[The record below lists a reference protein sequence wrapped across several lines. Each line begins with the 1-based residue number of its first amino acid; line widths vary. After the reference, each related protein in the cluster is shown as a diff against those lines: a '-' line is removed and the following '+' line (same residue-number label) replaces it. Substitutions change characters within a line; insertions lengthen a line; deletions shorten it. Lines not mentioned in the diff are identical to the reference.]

1 MHPTRYFRRSFHL
14 LLMAALMSFAGACA
28 SLRGEQ
34 EGGIR
39 VHVRNDLVPSMT
51 LAIYGVVDG
60 GTPVRLGSI
69 IGGGEQTFTF
79 RPSIRTGMYR
89 LAADRPGPGGTL
101 FSEPLPLPADG
112 VDEVRWELATNNIIL
127 P

>member
-1 MHPTRYFRRSFHL
+1 MRPTASFIRPVRL
-14 LLMAALMSFAGACA
+14 LAFVVLLSLAGACA
-28 SLRGEQ
+28 SMRGEQ

-39 VHVRNDLVPSMT
+39 IHVRNDLVPSMT

-60 GTPVRLGSI
+60 STPVRLGSI
-69 IGGGEQTFTF
+69 IGGGVQTFTF
-79 RPSIRTGMYR
+79 HPSVRTGMYR
-89 LAADRPGPGGTL
+89 LAADRPGPGGTF

-112 VDEVRWELATNNIIL
+112 VDEVEWELATNNLIL